1 MLKTLPKTAHQ
12 QTVCEANYLRL
23 KKFLIT
29 SLKVNILS
37 GQLILTKVHTILLSK
52 LFTKQNIL

>member
-23 KKFLIT
+23 KKILNNF
-29 SLKVNILS
+29 SKVNILS

>member
-23 KKFLIT
+23 KKILNNFSKNKYSFRTINPVSYTHLTLPTIA
-29 SLKVNILS
+29 KV
-37 GQLILTKVHTILLSK
+37 
-52 LFTKQNIL
+52 